1 MTLFENE
8 LETIPPAHYYGD
20 TVRNIFLIS
29 SILLILLPLFD
40 KELYPLYLFP
50 GVFILLGLVV
60 LAGLTSPTKHF
71 SIIADT
77 LFAGALFVFFEY
89 LALVGGDANFMH
101 TMNITF
107 MLRQLLAILFLLALY
122 FGVKTWRGAASQ
134 PPFPL
139 S

>member
-20 TVRNIFLIS
+20 TIRNLFLMAAATFM
-29 SILLILLPLFD
+29 LLAVFDRGLLVV
-40 KELYPLYLFP
+40 YLFP
-50 GVFILLGLVV
+50 GICTLLALVV

-71 SIIADT
+71 SIVADT
-77 LFAGALFVFFEY
+77 ILSAVLFVIFEY
-89 LALVGGDANFMH
+89 SAIIGSESLAHLD
-101 TMNITF
+101 IIF
-107 MLRQLLAILFLLALY
+107 MLRQLLAVFFFLTLY
-122 FGVKTWRGAASQ
+122 FSVKTWRGAASQ